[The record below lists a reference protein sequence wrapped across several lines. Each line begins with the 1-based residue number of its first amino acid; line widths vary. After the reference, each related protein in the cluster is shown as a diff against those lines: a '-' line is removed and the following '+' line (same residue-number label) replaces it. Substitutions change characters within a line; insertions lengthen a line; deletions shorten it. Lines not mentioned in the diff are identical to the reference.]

1 MILIST
7 IDALKQQKDVL
18 PVQPNQNQAHSDLSV
33 AMNPFVDL
41 NKITPNPRDSFKKTP
56 ERDSFEN
63 LKPKVPVTTGE
74 YLSRENLPPYLPPTQ
89 DSITPFE
96 NIKFNKFAKAD
107 TMKRNASYK
116 FQTPQNKDYY
126 RSESSPKLNYMKA
139 HLQSIPPETIT
150 PSSAS
155 DVSRMNA
162 RAKINLYQN
171 SNTPSSSQAPYRSN
185 LVSTGEQ
192 IMNNNNI
199 GNFDNL
205 GFRDAGWM
213 PREKPQNLP
222 LTSVYVRNNDLPP
235 RENKINQPN
244 FIETFYPS
252 SNTISIADPYFAGS
266 SNTIKNLR
274 FMGAQSVKGDVEIMP
289 FKDSPH
295 KFSSNANPREIE
307 SLKGIKSQGALI
319 GMSTISIIDM
329 GQNPRDT
336 GIDEKPKLYIRDSG
350 ALVSDRKIGV
360 QSTDSKAKFPKDI
373 FSVNVKKRFFG

>member
-1 MILIST
+1 
-7 IDALKQQKDVL
+7 
-18 PVQPNQNQAHSDLSV
+18 
-33 AMNPFVDL
+33 MNPFVDL
-41 NKITPNPRDSFKKTP
+41 NKITTNPRESFKKTP

-63 LKPKVPVTTGE
+63 LKPKVPVPAGE
-74 YLSRENLPPYLPPTQ
+74 FLSRENLPPYLPPTQ
-89 DSITPFE
+89 DSIAPFE
-96 NIKFNKFAKAD
+96 NMKSHNQFTNKFAKAD
-107 TMKRNASYK
+107 TLKRNSSHK
-116 FQTPQNKDYY
+116 FQTPPTKDYY
-126 RSESSPKLNYMKA
+126 KSESSPKLNYMKTR
-139 HLQSIPPETIT
+139 LQGIPPESTT

-155 DVSRMNA
+155 EVSRINA
-162 RAKINLYQN
+162 RSRLNLYPN

-205 GFRDAGWM
+205 GFRDAGWL

-222 LTSVYVRNNDLPP
+222 ITSVYLRNNDSRVLN
-235 RENKINQPN
+235 ENKNNQPN

-252 SNTISIADPYFAGS
+252 SNAISDPYFGGS
-266 SNTIKNLR
+266 SNTLKNLR
-274 FMGAQSVKGDVEIMP
+274 FLGAQSVKGEVEIMP
-289 FKDSPH
+289 FKDSPN

-329 GQNPRDT
+329 GQNPRREDAV
-336 GIDEKPKLYIRDSG
+336 IDEKPKLYIRDSG

-360 QSTDSKAKFPKDI
+360 QSTDSKTKFPKDI